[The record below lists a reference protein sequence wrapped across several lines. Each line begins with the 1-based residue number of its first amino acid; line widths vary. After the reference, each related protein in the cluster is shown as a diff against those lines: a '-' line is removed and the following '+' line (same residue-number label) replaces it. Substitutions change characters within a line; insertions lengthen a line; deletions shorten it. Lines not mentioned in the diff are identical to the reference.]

1 MTMKLYCQPYV
12 FLTILFVGCALAHS
26 SLASDVYLKIDA
38 NEFGQGVFRQ
48 RGRECL
54 IVVPTHVVENAFKIE
69 ATTSEKLQYSAEVL
83 ESFPGD
89 VSILRIV
96 NEEGLQCRHPNWSG
110 KVYLN
115 GLLEREKQGEL
126 RTMVADG
133 SIRITDVDVVGYDK
147 YRNINV
153 RPQNREE
160 TIAKGASGSPL
171 YIDGQFAGIL
181 LSVKNDIGN
190 VIRLDALTNTLSLF
204 FGDTLPVSK
213 AVAVPLSSPKK
224 PESDRPEK
232 TTANVQ
238 EFSGTLAQSAVT
250 VHTLKLEENS
260 PIRIQFTATGDAV
273 RFSFEI
279 WDSTRRVVY
288 RNPSQQYSGTESFL
302 IPFTPPRNDTYSLHL
317 TGTKGEGRY
326 RFTTSPITSDAQ
338 LRGEANLLQLGGN
351 AGAGIIA
358 QGAVAEYHVN
368 LEENSPVRLSFFAT
382 GDQGKYRVE
391 LVNSTGK
398 TVYRNPARQY
408 SGTEAFTLPFTP
420 PASDTYALH
429 IIGTEG
435 ESKYKVKIGLLALDA
450 QLRGEANV
458 LQVGDP
464 AVEGIVAPGA
474 VAEYRLKVD
483 ANNPIQLNLSATGD
497 LGTYKIEILD
507 STGKAVY
514 FDPYKRYRGTE
525 PVTIPFATLKSDLYV
540 VRITGTE
547 GECRY
552 VLNSTRSAGK

>member
-1 MTMKLYCQPYV
+1 MKLYCQPYLL
-12 FLTILFVGCALAHS
+12 LTILFVNCVMAHS
-26 SLASDVYLKIDA
+26 SIASDVYLKIDA

-48 RGRECL
+48 RGRDCL
-54 IVVPTHVVENAFKIE
+54 IIAPTHVVENAFKIE
-69 ATTSEKLQYSAEVL
+69 VTTSERVQYSAEVL

-89 VSILRIV
+89 ISILRTI
-96 NEEGLQCRHPNWSG
+96 NEGELLCRHTNWSG
-110 KVYLN
+110 KINVN

-126 RTMVADG
+126 RTMLADG
-133 SIRITDVDVVGYDK
+133 SIRITDVDIIGYDK

-153 RPQNREE
+153 RPQNREDA
-160 TIAKGASGSPL
+160 IAKGASGSPL
-171 YIDGQFAGIL
+171 YIAGQFAGLL

-190 VIRLDALTNTLSLF
+190 VIRLDALANTLSLF

-213 AVAVPLSSPKK
+213 PVMVPSSSTKR
-224 PESDRPEK
+224 SNVDSPEK
-232 TTANVQ
+232 TMANEQ
-238 EFSGTLAQSAVT
+238 EFSGAIAQSAVT
-250 VHTLKLEENS
+250 VHTIKLEENS
-260 PIRIQFTATGDAV
+260 PIRIQFSATGDAEK
-273 RFSFEI
+273 FSFEI

-288 RNPSQQYSGTESFL
+288 RNPSQQHSGSESFT
-302 IPFTPPRNDTYSLHL
+302 IPFTPPKNDTYSFHL

-326 RFTTSPITSDAQ
+326 RFTTSAITADAQ
-338 LRGEANLLQLGGN
+338 LRGEANVLQLGGN
-351 AGAGIIA
+351 AGAGVIA
-358 QGAVAEYHVN
+358 QGAVAEYRIN

-382 GDQGKYRVE
+382 GDQGKYTVE
-391 LVNSTGK
+391 LLNSTGK
-398 TVYRNPARQY
+398 TVFRNPSRQY

-420 PASDTYALH
+420 PVSDTYAVH

-497 LGTYKIEILD
+497 QGAYKIEILD

-525 PVTIPFATLKSDLYV
+525 TATIPFATLKNDLYV
-540 VRITGTE
+540 VRLTGTE

-552 VLNSTRSAGK
+552 SLNSTRPAGK